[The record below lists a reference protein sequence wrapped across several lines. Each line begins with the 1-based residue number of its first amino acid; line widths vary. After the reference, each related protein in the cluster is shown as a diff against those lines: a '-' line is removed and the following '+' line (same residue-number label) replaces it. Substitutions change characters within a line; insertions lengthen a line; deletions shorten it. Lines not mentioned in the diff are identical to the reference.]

1 MGKSIIFML
10 FLQVVLIALN
20 AVFACA
26 EIAVISVNDNK
37 LNKMAAEGNKKAK
50 RLQKLTKEPAR
61 FLSTIQIAI
70 TLSGF
75 LGSAFAAENFS
86 SVLVEAVLGWGVKVP
101 ANVLNTVSVIVI
113 TLILSYFTLV
123 FGELV
128 PKQVAMRKA
137 EPFALW
143 ISGLIGAIA
152 VAFKP
157 VVNFLTWSTN
167 SVLRLMGIDPDEEVE
182 EVSEEEIRMMVD
194 AGSEKGTIDHEEKEF
209 IQNIFEFDDLSAEEI
224 MTHRTDVT
232 MLDMEDSME
241 EWKDI
246 IYNSRHTLYPVC
258 DGSAD
263 EIVGVLNAK
272 SYFRLDNK
280 DRESVMKNAVKPA
293 YMVPDTVK
301 ADTLFR
307 NMRKERHGMAVI
319 LDEYGGTRGII
330 TINDLVEQ
338 LVGDLGNNE
347 TVTEEGYIEAIEA
360 DTWKVQGSVTLEEVS
375 EAIGVVLESEEY
387 DTLSGLIFHEYGS
400 IPKDGSCIEVE
411 LQNINIQVLEIREHQ
426 VETAILHLKEEQNK
440 KEKGIP
446 SLTATEKPALEA

>member
-1 MGKSIIFML
+1 MGNSIIFMIL
-10 FLQVVLIALN
+10 LQVILIALN

-26 EIAVISVNDNK
+26 EIAIISMNDTK
-37 LNKMAAEGNKKAK
+37 MNKMAAEGNKKAK
-50 RLQKLTKEPAR
+50 RLVKLTQEPAR

-86 SVLVEAVLGWGVKVP
+86 DVMVEALVGIGVPIPKDILASAAV
-101 ANVLNTVSVIVI
+101 VVI

-123 FGELV
+123 FGELL

-137 EPFALW
+137 EPLALAL
-143 ISGLIGAIA
+143 SGLISGVAA
-152 VAFKP
+152 VFKP
-157 VVNFLTWSTN
+157 IVSFLTFSTN
-167 SVLRLMGIDPDEEVE
+167 SLLRFGGIDPNVEAE

-241 EWKDI
+241 EWKKI

-263 EIVGVLNAK
+263 EIIGILNAK
-272 SYFRLDNK
+272 TYFRLEHY
-280 DRESVMKNAVKPA
+280 DREYVMQNAVNPA

-307 NMRKERHGMAVI
+307 NMRKERQGMAVI
-319 LDEYGGTRGII
+319 LDEYGGTRGIV

-338 LVGDLGNNE
+338 LVGDLGNNDG
-347 TVTEEGYIEAIEA
+347 VVEEGYIELLEDNI
-360 DTWKVQGSVTLEEVS
+360 WKVQGCVTLEEVS
-375 EAIGVVLESEEY
+375 EVIGVMLDSEEY
-387 DTLSGLIFHEYGS
+387 DTLSGLVFHEYGS
-400 IPKDGSCIEVE
+400 IPKDGTCIEIDLE
-411 LQNINIQVLEIREHQ
+411 KINIQVLEIKEHQ
-426 VETAILHLKEEQNK
+426 VETAIIQLKEERKQEE
-440 KEKGIP
+440 KEEIKE
-446 SLTATEKPALEA
+446 EKE

>member
-1 MGKSIIFML
+1 MGESIIFMIL
-10 FLQVVLIALN
+10 LQVVLIALN

-26 EIAVISVNDNK
+26 EIAIISMNDNK
-37 LNKMAAEGNKKAK
+37 MNKMAAEGNKKAK
-50 RLQKLTKEPAR
+50 RLVKLTEEPAR

-86 SVLVEAVLGWGVKVP
+86 DVLVDALIGWGVPVP
-101 ANVLNTVSVIVI
+101 AEVLESVAVIVI

-137 EPFALW
+137 EPLALGL
-143 ISGLIGAIA
+143 SGLISGIA
-152 VAFKP
+152 AVFKP
-157 VVNFLTWSTN
+157 IVSFLTFSTN
-167 SVLRLMGIDPDEEVE
+167 SMLRLMGIDPNEEAE

-194 AGSEKGTIDHEEKEF
+194 AGSEKGTIDYEEKEF

-232 MLDMEDSME
+232 MLDLEDSME
-241 EWKDI
+241 EWKNI
-246 IYNSRHTLYPVC
+246 IYGSRHTLYPVC

-272 SYFRLDNK
+272 SYFRLENQ
-280 DRESVMKNAVKPA
+280 DRENVMQNAVTSA

-319 LDEYGGTRGII
+319 LDEYGGTRGIV

-347 TVTEEGYIEAIEA
+347 IVEEEGYIELLE
-360 DTWKVQGSVTLEEVS
+360 DNTWKVQGSVTLEEVS
-375 EAIGVVLESEEY
+375 EVLGIHIDSEENE
-387 DTLSGLIFHEYGS
+387 TLSGLIFHEYGS
-400 IPKDGSCIEVE
+400 VPKDGTCIEVE
-411 LQNINIQVLEIREHQ
+411 LDKMNIHVLDIRDHQ
-426 VETAILHLKEEQNK
+426 VETAVIQLKEK
-440 KEKGIP
+440 KSEE
-446 SLTATEKPALEA
+446 TEEVTEKEEGKE

>member
-1 MGKSIIFML
+1 MGESIIFMIL
-10 FLQVVLIALN
+10 LQVVLIALN

-26 EIAVISVNDNK
+26 EIAIISMNDNK
-37 LNKMAAEGNKKAK
+37 MNKMAAEGNKKAK
-50 RLQKLTKEPAR
+50 RLVKLTEEPAR

-86 SVLVEAVLGWGVKVP
+86 DVLVDVLVGWGVPVP
-101 ANVLNTVSVIVI
+101 AEVLESVAVIVI

-137 EPFALW
+137 EPLALGL
-143 ISGLIGAIA
+143 SGLISGIAAI
-152 VAFKP
+152 FKP
-157 VVNFLTWSTN
+157 IVSFLTFSTN
-167 SVLRLMGIDPDEEVE
+167 SMLRLMGIDPNEEAE
-182 EVSEEEIRMMVD
+182 DVSEEEIRMMVD
-194 AGSEKGTIDHEEKEF
+194 AGSEKGTIDYEEKEF

-232 MLDMEDSME
+232 MLDLEDSME
-241 EWKDI
+241 EWKSI
-246 IYNSRHTLYPVC
+246 IYGSRHTLYPVC

-263 EIVGVLNAK
+263 EIVGILNAK
-272 SYFRLDNK
+272 SYFRLENH
-280 DRESVMKNAVKPA
+280 DRETVMQKAVTSA

-319 LDEYGGTRGII
+319 LDEYGGTRGIV

-347 TVTEEGYIEAIEA
+347 IIEEEGYIELLE
-360 DTWKVQGSVTLEEVS
+360 DNTWKVQGSVTLEEVS
-375 EAIGVVLESEEY
+375 EVIGIHIDSEENE
-387 DTLSGLIFHEYGS
+387 TLSGLIFHEYGS
-400 IPKDGSCIEVE
+400 VPKDGTCIEVN
-411 LQNINIQVLEIREHQ
+411 LDKMNIQVLDIQDHQ
-426 VETAILHLKEEQNK
+426 VETAIIQLKEEK
-440 KEKGIP
+440 SEETEEEIEKEEGK
-446 SLTATEKPALEA
+446 E